1 MFSTETAKE
10 SPTTETRRPAP
21 AQMELLRHPD
31 RFVRRH
37 IGPSGDDTRHMLNE
51 LGHSSLDALV
61 DVAVPASIRLKR
73 PLHLPSGR
81 SEFGILNELR
91 AIAAKNQIF
100 HSFIGSLRSSRCF
113 LQFPS
118 TYRSACRA
126 CVGEVMISAW

>member
-37 IGPSGDDTRHMLNE
+37 IGPGADDTRHMLSE
-51 LGHSSLDALV
+51 LGRSSLDALV
-61 DVAVPASIRLKR
+61 DVAVPASMRLKR
-73 PLHLPSGR
+73 PLDLPGGR

-91 AIAAKNQIF
+91 SIAAKNQVF
-100 HSFIGSLRSSRCF
+100 RSFIGLGYHDCITPPVIQRNI
-113 LQFPS
+113 LENPGWYTQYTP
-118 TYRSACRA
+118 YQA
-126 CVGEVMISAW
+126 